1 MFLQR
6 NDKYKGPV
14 GGRGEGKP
22 TGGWREGQGRLEKP
36 RTRWGRRAGRGKV
49 RKVGG
54 SRLNRN
60 LQMMDRGAGLYP
72 SDDVPPWTCLKQ
84 SGIRDQICTLKSSIR
99 SWCRPAAAEDQR
111 SVHRSQE
118 DSGAPVTAF
127 AFRGALRG

>member
-1 MFLQR
+1 MALTRQR
-6 NDKYKGPV
+6 GNNGGCSCREMTNTKALV

-60 LQMMDRGAGLYP
+60 LQMMDRGASLYP
-72 SDDVPPWTCLKQ
+72 SDDVPPLDMFKAEWHKRSDLHFEKLHPVMVPT
-84 SGIRDQICTLKSSIR
+84 SS
-99 SWCRPAAAEDQR
+99 S
-111 SVHRSQE
+111 
-118 DSGAPVTAF
+118 
-127 AFRGALRG
+127 